1 MTNTSQ
7 TLDLDAVDAYLRA
20 HLPGYEG
27 PLEATKFNVG
37 QSNPTFLL
45 TTPARKYVLRRKPPG
60 VLLKSAHAV
69 DREYR
74 VQKALQGSNVPVAKM
89 HLLCEDDDVIGS
101 AFYVMDFLDGRNFAD
116 PTMEG
121 EDNATRG
128 AVIDE
133 MNRVLAE
140 LHMVDID
147 AVGLSDYGPPGNYFE
162 RQVGRWS
169 KQYRASETEPV
180 PAMDKLMERLAAAI
194 PADDGQR
201 TLVHGDYRID
211 NMIFA
216 KDSADC
222 LAVLDWELSTIGH
235 PYADLAAVIMQWQM
249 PPGGEGRGLDGIDRA
264 AMGLPTDAE
273 FIARYCERRGLPG
286 IDNFGFYLSFCFFRM
301 AGIIQ
306 GVLKRA
312 IDGNASN
319 PERAIKLGR
328 YVPAFAERGLAALEE
343 G

>member
-1 MTNTSQ
+1 MTQSTQ
-7 TLDLDAVDAYLRA
+7 TLDTKAVDAYLSA
-20 HLPGYEG
+20 HLPGYGG
-27 PLEATKFNVG
+27 PLQATKFETG

-45 TTPARKYVLRRKPPG
+45 TTPEKRYVLRRKPPG

-74 VQKALQGSNVPVAKM
+74 VQKALAASPVPVARM
-89 HLLCEDDDVIGS
+89 HLLCEDDAVIGS
-101 AFYVMDFLDGRNFAD
+101 AFYVMDHVDGRNFTD
-116 PTMEG
+116 PVMEG
-121 EDNATRG
+121 VDTATRAG
-128 AVIDE
+128 VIAE
-133 MNRVLAE
+133 MNRVLAD

-147 AVGLSDYGPPGNYFE
+147 AAGLSDYGPPGNYFE
-162 RQVGRWS
+162 RQIARWG
-169 KQYRASETEPV
+169 KQYRASETDPV
-180 PAMDKLMERLAAAI
+180 PAMDRLIEALAEAT
-194 PADDGQR
+194 PAEDGQR

-216 KDSADC
+216 RDGTEC

-249 PPGGEGRGLDGIDRA
+249 PPGRDGRGLAGIDRA
-264 AMGLPTDAE
+264 ALGLPSDEE

-312 IDGNASN
+312 LDGNASN
-319 PERAIKLGR
+319 PERALKLGE
-328 YVPAFAERGLAALEE
+328 YVPVFAARGLEAL
-343 G
+343 GR